1 MSLPAWISGSRGSPP
16 RLDWSVSL
24 EDALAAFTVCREPGE
39 TIACDASGGL
49 YRFRRDGSFVEVSR
63 GYRDVSTLDW
73 SDVGGCGVVV
83 TEREQLCWLDAE
95 FRLQWSRT
103 LPADIL
109 AVAVDSF
116 GHYVAVALV
125 NHLTFIY
132 RADKTCV
139 GEFET
144 PRPLAH
150 LRFVDTRTT
159 LIGAAEYGLFTSH
172 QLDGSPNWTRDVWAS
187 IGDLAITGDGDVLF
201 VAGFTHGVR
210 VFDADGDPAG
220 TYVLQDEPHRI
231 SCSYWYE
238 RLAAATIERHVCWLD
253 QDGQCLWDAQLA
265 DGIHG
270 LKCDPL
276 ANGLTLG
283 LDCGRLAHLCWDA

>member
-1 MSLPAWISGSRGSPP
+1 MTLPAWISGSRGDAP
-16 RLDWSVSL
+16 RLEWSASL
-24 EDALAAFTVCREPGE
+24 EDALAAFTVCREPGA

-49 YRFRRDGSFVEVSR
+49 YHFRRDGTLGEVSR
-63 GYRDVSTLDW
+63 GYREVSTLDW
-73 SDVGGCGVVV
+73 SDVGRSGVVV
-83 TEREQLCWLDAE
+83 TEREHLCWLDVD
-95 FRLQWSRT
+95 FTLQWSRT
-103 LPADIL
+103 LPSDIL

-125 NHLTFIY
+125 NHTTFVF

-150 LRFVDTRTT
+150 LKFVSSQPR
-159 LIGAAEYGLFTSH
+159 LIGAAEYGLLTSH
-172 QLDGSPNWTRDVWAS
+172 TLDGTQIWAHDVWAS
-187 IGDLAITGDGDVLF
+187 IGDLALTGDGDVLF

-210 VFDADGDPAG
+210 IFDADGDPAG
-220 TYVLQDEPHRI
+220 TYILQDEPHRV

-253 QDGQCLWDAQLA
+253 QQGDCLWDAQLA

-270 LKCDPL
+270 LHCDPL
-276 ANGLTLG
+276 AGGLTIG
-283 LDCGRLAHLCWDA
+283 LDCGRLACLRWDH